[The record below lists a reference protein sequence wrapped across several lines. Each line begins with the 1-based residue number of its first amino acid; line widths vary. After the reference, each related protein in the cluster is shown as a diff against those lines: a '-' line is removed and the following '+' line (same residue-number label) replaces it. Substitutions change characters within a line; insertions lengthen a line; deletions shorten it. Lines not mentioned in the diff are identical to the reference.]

1 MKGKRLIRL
10 LRWSGAVVILAAVA
24 LLTRGEIGMSG
35 NEASRFAVVQA
46 VGEQGVFFIEK
57 TNFRTV
63 DKVIRNGHVYSD
75 KPPALAWALGM
86 LWRIPHRWLGFSFE
100 EDYRWSVW
108 MINFLLGASTSLLLY
123 LWLFGALR
131 REARGPILL
140 KWLLALAAPLNGW
153 LLAYSVVLNN
163 HTPAAL
169 AALGVMIALMK
180 FRRRPTAAAAL
191 LAGFA
196 AGIAGAMELPAG
208 AFFGAAAVC
217 GIGFSAP
224 RGARL
229 LRAAQCTGAGFLCV
243 AGLLLLNFRA
253 CGTWL
258 PLYLAGDTATYSMP
272 VPTGRDFFG
281 YAVDTLVWTR
291 GLLSYQPFLLLAFPW
306 LWRARRSLRTAEY
319 AMVAAVAATVVF
331 YLVGTNEYGGAA
343 YGFRY
348 LVTVIPILWY
358 FAARAV
364 LAAWC
369 GVRRIRRFA
378 AVSAAALLI
387 PAGVVTGV
395 VGAYAPF
402 CVAFEGYRSPPGHF
416 TRTIRSTFCGNLL
429 CVCYDYAPRSAVT
442 RGMIRHYGWRN
453 AYPFLHHSFFSLKR
467 LDLLQRINDDL
478 TEMMRVREGG
488 AAR

>member
-10 LRWSGAVVILAAVA
+10 LRWSGAVVILVAVG

-86 LWRIPHRWLGFSFE
+86 LWRIPHRLLGLSFE
-100 EDYRWSVW
+100 EDYHWSIRMV
-108 MINFLLGASTSLLLY
+108 NFLLGASTSLLLY

-169 AALGVMIALMK
+169 AAFGVMIALMK

-196 AGIAGAMELPAG
+196 AGAAGAMELPAG
-208 AFFGAAAVC
+208 AFFGSAAVL
-217 GIGFSAP
+217 GIGFAAP
-224 RGARL
+224 PGRRL
-229 LRAAQCTGAGFLCV
+229 LRAAQCAGAGLLCV
-243 AGLLLLNFRA
+243 AGLLLLNLHA
-253 CGTWL
+253 YGTWL

-272 VPTGRDFFG
+272 VPTGRDFGG
-281 YAVDTLVWTR
+281 YCVDTLVWTR

-306 LWRARRSLRTAEY
+306 LWCARRRLRAAEY
-319 AMVAAVAATVVF
+319 AILAAVAATILF
-331 YLVGTNEYGGAA
+331 HLVGTNEYGGAA

-364 LAAWC
+364 LAARC
-369 GVRRIRRFA
+369 GLRRWKRCA
-378 AVSAAALLI
+378 AAGFAALLI
-387 PAGVVTGV
+387 GWGAVTGI

-416 TRTIRSTFCGNLL
+416 TRAIQSTFCGNLL
-429 CVCYDYAPRSAVT
+429 CIAYDYAPRSVLT
-442 RGMIRHYGWRN
+442 RAMIRRYGWRN
-453 AYPFLHHSFFSLKR
+453 AYPFLHHSSFSLKR
-467 LDLLQRINDDL
+467 LDMLQRINDDL
-478 TEMMRVREGG
+478 SERMRKTP
-488 AAR
+488 AR